1 MGDKPNINHKGWQNA
16 LLFILPYLAI
26 VAIFE
31 VIGSFSVGVDPLEM
45 DNEKTSF
52 QELVLVFSSLVGALV
67 ALWIFAIKKDQTKF
81 VDLGF
86 HRKNISK
93 EFSLGFGLGIFAIV
107 SGYLLLIGLD
117 EITYERVLYDPM
129 EILISVLLFL
139 FVSIAEESVFRG
151 YFLRNLMISFNKYI
165 ALILSTIL
173 FTAAHAINPHINLI
187 GVISLF
193 CAGLLY
199 GLTYMV
205 TKNLWLPI
213 ALHFGWNLCQ
223 ALLGFNV
230 SGHDT
235 YSLVEIFI
243 EKNSPLNGGS
253 FGFEGS
259 IFSIII
265 QLLIFVGVL
274 YFYRHKITNRSSIQ

>member
-1 MGDKPNINHKGWQNA
+1 MGEKPNINHKGWQNA

-31 VIGSFSVGVDPLEM
+31 LIGSFAVGVDPLEM
-45 DNEKTSF
+45 DNEKSSF
-52 QELVLVFSSLVGALV
+52 QELVLVFSSLVGAIV
-67 ALWIFAIKKDQTKF
+67 ALWIFAVRKDQTKF

-86 HRKNISK
+86 HRKNLPK
-93 EFSLGFGLGIFAIV
+93 EFSLGFGLGILAII
-107 SGYLLLIGLD
+107 SGYLLLTGLD
-117 EITYERVLYDPM
+117 EIWYERVLFDPT

-151 YFLRNLMISFNKYI
+151 YILRNLMISFNKYM
-165 ALILSTIL
+165 ALILSAIL
-173 FTAAHAINPHINLI
+173 FTAVHAINPHINLI
-187 GVISLF
+187 GIISLF

-205 TKNLWLPI
+205 TKNLWFPI
-213 ALHFGWNLCQ
+213 AMHFGWNLCQ
-223 ALLGFNV
+223 TLLGFNV

-235 YSLVEIFI
+235 YSLVETFI
-243 EKNSPLNGGS
+243 EENSALNGGA

-259 IFSIII
+259 VFSIIV
-265 QLLIFVGVL
+265 QLLILVGL
-274 YFYRHKITNRSSIQ
+274 LFYYRNKITSKKSLQ